1 MSKQIARLFKDAP
14 DLRNDFRVF
23 MPDRSQQQGDSHAR
37 DKEKNRRKLD
47 DVASSM
53 NATGSLPQ
61 KRKRKPAEKERERER
76 EKEPTPAKVL
86 PPAKVRFI
94 YYFPFVS
101 TA

>member
-23 MPDRSQQQGDSHAR
+23 MPDRSQQLADDSHPR

-47 DVASSM
+47 VVASSM
-53 NATGSLPQ
+53 SAAASLPQ
-61 KRKRKPAEKERERER
+61 KRKRKPAEKERERE
-76 EKEPTPAKVL
+76 KESTPAKAA
-86 PPAKVRFI
+86 PPAKVCSFTGL
-94 YYFPFVS
+94 FD